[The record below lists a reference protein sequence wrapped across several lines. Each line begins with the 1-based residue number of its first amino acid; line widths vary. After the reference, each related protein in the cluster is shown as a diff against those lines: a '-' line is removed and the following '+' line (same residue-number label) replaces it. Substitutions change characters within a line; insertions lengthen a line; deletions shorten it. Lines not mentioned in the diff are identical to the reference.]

1 MSNDPYDDPYA
12 SSDGQGAWAEDASVE
27 SDRLGDVDAPTDG
40 GAAPAP
46 TPEPAPAPTPEPA
59 PAPSTSP
66 QFEMPAAPSA
76 FQEPTP
82 RGPEPVAPYASGY
95 ADPMNQPLQAYG
107 DAPGPMPQ
115 PYAPQPGYNPNMPPP
130 YGYAAQ
136 PGPYGAMVP
145 STKSKATAGVLAI
158 LLGTLGIHNFYLGYT
173 GKGIAQLLITV
184 LSFGILAFVSSIWG
198 VIEGIMILGAS
209 PGSPSSRDAQ
219 GRVLQ

>member
-12 SSDGQGAWAEDASVE
+12 SPEEQGARAQDASVE
-27 SDRLGDVDAPTDG
+27 SDRLGDVDAPTDAG
-40 GAAPAP
+40 PA
-46 TPEPAPAPTPEPA
+46 PAPAPTPEPA
-59 PAPSTSP
+59 PAPSASP
-66 QFEMPAAPSA
+66 QFEMPAAPST

-107 DAPGPMPQ
+107 EAPGPMPQ
-115 PYAPQPGYNPNMPPP
+115 PYAPQPGYNPNALPP

-198 VIEGIMILGAS
+198 VIEGIVILGAT

>member
-1 MSNDPYDDPYA
+1 MSNNPYDDPYA
-12 SSDGQGAWAEDASVE
+12 SPEEQDAWDDVDSVE
-27 SDRLGDVDAPTDG
+27 SDPVTQADAPSDG

-46 TPEPAPAPTPEPA
+46 APTPSPSPAPA
-59 PAPSTSP
+59 SSP
-66 QFEMPAAPSA
+66 QFEMPAPPSD
-76 FQEPTP
+76 FQEPMP

-107 DAPGPMPQ
+107 NAPGPMPQ

-173 GKGIAQLLITV
+173 GKAIAQLLITV
-184 LSFGILAFVSSIWG
+184 LSFGMLAFVSSIWG
-198 VIEGIMILGAS
+198 VVEGIMILSAS
-209 PGSPSSRDAQ
+209 PGSSASRDAQ

>member
-12 SSDGQGAWAEDASVE
+12 SPEEQGARAQDASVE
-27 SDRLGDVDAPTDG
+27 PDRLADVDAPTD
-40 GAAPAP
+40 ADPA
-46 TPEPAPAPTPEPA
+46 PAPAPTPEPA
-59 PAPSTSP
+59 PAPSASP

-95 ADPMNQPLQAYG
+95 ADPMHQPLQAYG
-107 DAPGPMPQ
+107 DAPGPVPQ

-145 STKSKATAGVLAI
+145 STKSKTVAGVLGI

-173 GKGIAQLLITV
+173 GKAITQLLITV
-184 LSFGILAFVSSIWG
+184 LSFGMLAFVSSIWG
-198 VIEGIMILGAS
+198 VVEGIMILTAAPGA
-209 PGSPSSRDAQ
+209 PASRDAR
-219 GRVLQ
+219 GGVLQ